1 MKAITIPEFGHA
13 DALVLAD
20 VDAPTAGPG
29 EVLVDVVAAGVNRA
43 DVLQRNGVYPPPPGI
58 TDIPGLEVAG
68 RVAAFGDG
76 VTPEESGWQIGDEVV
91 VLLAGGGYAEQ
102 INVPVGQLLPKP
114 ENLTMVEA
122 AGLIETVATVWN
134 NVFMVAGL
142 TAGQTVLFHGGSS
155 GIGTTGIQLAHAR
168 GARVAVTAGSP
179 EKLEACARLGADILV
194 NYKEQDFVEVIKDAT
209 GGAGAD
215 VILDTI
221 GAKYLESN
229 VKVLA
234 TGGRIVT
241 IGLLGGRKGELDLGR
256 LLAKRGSIT
265 ATSLRARPVAEK
277 TEIVASVREN
287 VWPLV
292 TAGTLA
298 PQIHATYPLAEASR
312 AHEVLEESSHIGK
325 VILTVQP

>member
-1 MKAITIPEFGHA
+1 MKAITIPEFGEA

-20 VDAPTAGPG
+20 VDAPKPGPG

-43 DVLQRNGVYPPPPGI
+43 DIQQRKGVYPPPDGI

-68 RVAAFGDG
+68 RIAEFGEG
-76 VTPEESGWQIGDEVV
+76 VTSEESGWNIGDEVV
-91 VLLAGGGYAEQ
+91 ALLAGGGYAEK

-114 ENLTMVEA
+114 ENLSMVEA

-134 NVFMVAGL
+134 NVFMIAGL
-142 TAGQTVLFHGGSS
+142 GAGETVLFHGGSS

-168 GARVAVTAGSP
+168 GARVAVTAGTA
-179 EKLEACARLGADILV
+179 EKLEACRELGADILV
-194 NYKEQDFVEVIKDAT
+194 NYKEQDFVEEIKAAT
-209 GGAGAD
+209 DGHGAD

-234 TGGRIVT
+234 TGGRMVT

-256 LLAKRGSIT
+256 LLSKRASIT
-265 ATSLRARPVAEK
+265 ATSLRARPTAEK
-277 TEIVASVREN
+277 AEIVASVREN
-287 VWPLV
+287 AWPLID
-292 TAGTLA
+292 AGTLV
-298 PQIHATYPLAEASR
+298 PQIHGTFPLAEAGK
-312 AHEVLEESSHIGK
+312 AHTVLEESTHIGK
-325 VILTVQP
+325 VILTVQD